1 MEGIIVTT
9 HLRNAAGACALSIG
23 LLVCSSGGA
32 IAFADQTDAGGAAA
46 GSPGATTGDGTT
58 TATSTGPTST
68 VGSQPT
74 DTDAVEGKVTTV
86 GTETTTTSVTNK
98 NGPTSTVRAQ
108 TNTST
113 KTEEDTSSKTEED
126 PDLVTIAVLDL
137 DEVGMTPGAI
147 LQTPLTRALTRSG
160 VEHSPPSGSNSAAES
175 AKTTEND
182 KFVAATTGA
191 EEEKTFAFGLTARE
205 VDPISNAVVVPLSNA
220 AVTLARGIGQG
231 VFTLAQ
237 VPTSET
243 PLADAIE
250 GVSLM
255 VGGVVGAVVEV
266 AKVPGNLVTLLGVDP
281 GDVQPPLIGANGTVV
296 TTVRT
301 AVDVPLLG
309 PVSQAQL
316 PVATVGA
323 PLFGPAI
330 RAANLGSAPA
340 TGLKNERTLSGLAP
354 VPSGVNPATTSFLD
368 HVVSSVLVPASLTA
382 LAAIAV
388 PGLGGLLIVCAAGI
402 RVGYRQAKAGLALR
416 ASGIARFAGPGPMGI
431 VRSGSLIALHT
442 RTARRDAA
450 HTTPAVRATAGTGP
464 RLLESV
470 A

>member
-1 MEGIIVTT
+1 MEVIIVTT

-46 GSPGATTGDGTT
+46 GTPGGTTGDGTT

-74 DTDAVEGKVTTV
+74 DTDAVEAKVTTV
-86 GTETTTTSVTNK
+86 GTETTTTSVTIG
-98 NGPTSTVRAQ
+98 NGPTSTIQAQ

-113 KTEEDTSSKTEED
+113 KTEED
-126 PDLVTIAVLDL
+126 PDLVTIAVRVL
-137 DEVGMTPGAI
+137 DEVGITPGVI
-147 LQTPLTRALTRSG
+147 LQTPLTQALTPSG
-160 VEHSPPSGSNSAAES
+160 VEHRPSSGSDPAAES
-175 AKTTEND
+175 AKMTEGNEYA
-182 KFVAATTGA
+182 AATTGA
-191 EEEKTFAFGLTARE
+191 EEEKTFAFGLTDRE
-205 VDPISNAVVVPLSNA
+205 LDPISNAVVVPFTNA
-220 AVTLARGIGQG
+220 AVTLARGLGQG
-231 VFTLAQ
+231 IFTLAQ

-243 PLADAIE
+243 PLADLIE

-266 AKVPGNLVTLLGVDP
+266 AKVPGNLVTLLGVEP
-281 GDVQPPLIGANGTVV
+281 GDVQPPLIGASGAVVPTVH
-296 TTVRT
+296 TP
-301 AVDVPLLG
+301 VDVPLLG

-340 TGLKNERTLSGLAP
+340 AGLKSDLTLSGLAP
-354 VPSGVNPATTSFLD
+354 APSGVSPATKSFLD

-388 PGLGGLLIVCAAGI
+388 PGIGGLLIVCAAGI

-442 RTARRDAA
+442 RTARPGAA
-450 HTTPAVRATAGTGP
+450 DPTPAVHAKASTGP

>member
-1 MEGIIVTT
+1 MEVIIVTT

-46 GSPGATTGDGTT
+46 GSPGATRGDGTT
-58 TATSTGPTST
+58 TATSTGSTST
-68 VGSQPT
+68 VGTQPTDTDT

-86 GTETTTTSVTNK
+86 GTETTTTSVTIG
-98 NGPTSTVRAQ
+98 NGPTSTVQAQ

-113 KTEEDTSSKTEED
+113 KTEED

-137 DEVGMTPGAI
+137 DKIGITPGAI
-147 LQTPLTRALTRSG
+147 LKTPLTQALTPSG
-160 VEHSPPSGSNSAAES
+160 VEHSPSSGSDPAAES
-175 AKTTEND
+175 AKMTEGNEYT
-182 KFVAATTGA
+182 AAVTTGA
-191 EEEKTFAFGLTARE
+191 EEEKKTFAFGLTDRE
-205 VDPISNAVVVPLSNA
+205 LDPISNAVVVPFTNA
-220 AVTLARGIGQG
+220 AVTLARGLGQG
-231 VFTLAQ
+231 IFTLAQ

-243 PLADAIE
+243 PLADLVE

-266 AKVPGNLVTLLGVDP
+266 AKVPGNLVTLLGVEP
-281 GDVQPPLIGANGTVV
+281 GDVQPPLIGASGAVVPTVH
-296 TTVRT
+296 TP
-301 AVDVPLLG
+301 VDVPLLG

-330 RAANLGSAPA
+330 RAANPGSAPVA
-340 TGLKNERTLSGLAP
+340 GLKNDLTLSGLAP
-354 VPSGVNPATTSFLD
+354 APSGVSPATKSFLD

-388 PGLGGLLIVCAAGI
+388 PGIGGLLIVCAAGI

-442 RTARRDAA
+442 RTARHGSAD
-450 HTTPAVRATAGTGP
+450 TTPAVSAKAATGP